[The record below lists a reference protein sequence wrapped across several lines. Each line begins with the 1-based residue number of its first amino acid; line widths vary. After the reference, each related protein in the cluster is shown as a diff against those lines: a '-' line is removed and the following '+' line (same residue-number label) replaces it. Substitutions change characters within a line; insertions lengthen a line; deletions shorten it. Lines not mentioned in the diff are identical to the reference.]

1 MEIRRLRDRYAF
13 SYRSIKHFFSTH
25 TIQIPRTL
33 DNTREA
39 DETIVTPE
47 DEEVLADETTDEF
60 SDYFLRGKIPNIM
73 VTTRPKP
80 STKLYDF
87 VKELM
92 TMIPNVSY
100 YARRHYNIKE
110 ICKLASERGF
120 THLIVR
126 VCVCVTDHSSNKNNP
141 FQVLSEKNKICNG
154 AIVSHLPAGPT
165 AFFKVTNFVS
175 GKDIAGHGQ
184 PTSHVPEILLNNFNT
199 RLGHRVGRFLG
210 SLFPHKPNFKGRQVV
225 TFHNQRDFIF
235 VRHHRYIFDKP
246 DEKGKPSR
254 ARLQELGPRF
264 CLKLRWLQAGVFDTK
279 HGEYEWVHKRKKMDT
294 SRRKFHL

>member
-1 MEIRRLRDRYAF
+1 MRRRNSEIRRLRDRYAF
-13 SYRSIKHFFSTH
+13 SYRSKIDSFFFSCTQI
-25 TIQIPRTL
+25 IQIPRTL

-47 DEEVLADETTDEF
+47 DEEVLADETMDEF

-92 TMIPNVSY
+92 TMIPNISY

-126 VCVCVTDHSSNKNNP
+126 VCVQT
-141 FQVLSEKNKICNG
+141 L
-154 AIVSHLPAGPT
+154 
-165 AFFKVTNFVS
+165 
-175 GKDIAGHGQ
+175 
-184 PTSHVPEILLNNFNT
+184 
-199 RLGHRVGRFLG
+199 
-210 SLFPHKPNFKGRQVV
+210 
-225 TFHNQRDFIF
+225 
-235 VRHHRYIFDKP
+235 
-246 DEKGKPSR
+246 
-254 ARLQELGPRF
+254 
-264 CLKLRWLQAGVFDTK
+264 
-279 HGEYEWVHKRKKMDT
+279 
-294 SRRKFHL
+294 

>member
-1 MEIRRLRDRYAF
+1 MEIRRLLDRYAF

-100 YARRHYNIKE
+100 YARLPE
-110 ICKLASERGF
+110 IRSLLLSYQRGLPMF
-120 THLIVR
+120 GLKSGFSGMIMDGRDIGSVVLPNADLKFFLHADLSIRESRRTA
-126 VCVCVTDHSSNKNNP
+126 DGESSN
-141 FQVLSEKNKICNG
+141 LSKRDSIDTQRKIAPLVCPDG
-154 AIVSHLPAGPT
+154 AISLDTGILPINKVVSRI
-165 AFFKVTNFVS
+165 S
-175 GKDIAGHGQ
+175 D
-184 PTSHVPEILLNNFNT
+184 EIISIL
-199 RLGHRVGRFLG
+199 
-210 SLFPHKPNFKGRQVV
+210 
-225 TFHNQRDFIF
+225 
-235 VRHHRYIFDKP
+235 
-246 DEKGKPSR
+246 
-254 ARLQELGPRF
+254 
-264 CLKLRWLQAGVFDTK
+264 
-279 HGEYEWVHKRKKMDT
+279 
-294 SRRKFHL
+294 